1 MRTNMSIEKFAQAL
15 YAEYGVSS
23 ISYGYNP
30 VSETYIVRIDDDN
43 LMSNEQFLEKVFD
56 FTHAQADKG
65 EWVMF
70 ISPSDNIN
78 FNDYQPIVREYATAS
93 TLVEPALWMLDLVNM
108 KEGWAMTG
116 INSLAWHCDKSE
128 FPKEKKEYSFAA

>member
-1 MRTNMSIEKFAQAL
+1 MITNISIERFAQTL
-15 YAEYGVSS
+15 YTEYGVSS

-78 FNDYQPIVREYATAS
+78 FNDYQPIVREFATAS
-93 TLVEPALWMLDLVNM
+93 TLVEPALWMLDLANM
-108 KEGWAMTG
+108 KEGWAMSSKNG
-116 INSLAWHCDKSE
+116 QARNCDKSE
-128 FPKEKKEYSFAA
+128 FPKEKMEYSLAA

>member
-1 MRTNMSIEKFAQAL
+1 MRTNISIEKFAQTI

-23 ISYGYNP
+23 IFYGYNP

-56 FTHAQADKG
+56 FTHIQAEKG

-78 FNDYQPIVREYATAS
+78 FNDYQLIVREFATAR
-93 TLVEPALWMLDLVNM
+93 TLVEPDLWMLDLVNM
-108 KEGWAMTG
+108 KDGWAMTS
-116 INSLAWHCDKSE
+116 INSLARNCDKSE
-128 FPKEKKEYSFAA
+128 FPKEEMEYSLAA

>member
-1 MRTNMSIEKFAQAL
+1 MRTNISIEKFAQTV
-15 YAEYGVSS
+15 YAEYGVGS

-43 LMSNEQFLEKVFD
+43 LMSNEQFLEKVFN
-56 FTHAQADKG
+56 FTHAQAEIG

-78 FNDYQPIVREYATAS
+78 FNDYQTIVRED
-93 TLVEPALWMLDLVNM
+93 TLMHLQ
-108 KEGWAMTG
+108 
-116 INSLAWHCDKSE
+116 
-128 FPKEKKEYSFAA
+128 Y

>member
-1 MRTNMSIEKFAQAL
+1 MRTNISIEKFAQTI

-43 LMSNEQFLEKVFD
+43 LMSNEQFLEKVFN
-56 FTHAQADKG
+56 FTHAQAEIG

-78 FNDYQPIVREYATAS
+78 FNDYQTIVREYATAS

-108 KEGWAMTG
+108 KEGWVMSS
-116 INSLAWHCDKSE
+116 INSQTRNCDKSE
-128 FPKEKKEYSFAA
+128 FPKEKIEYSLAA

>member
-1 MRTNMSIEKFAQAL
+1 MRTNKAIERFAQTL
-15 YAEYGVSS
+15 YTEFGVSS
-23 ISYGYNP
+23 ISYGYNH

-56 FTHAQADKG
+56 FTHDQADKG
-65 EWVMF
+65 EWIMF

-78 FNDYQPIVREYATAS
+78 FNDYQLIVREFATAN

-108 KEGWAMTG
+108 KDGWAMTS
-116 INSLAWHCDKSE
+116 INSLARICDKSE
-128 FPKEKKEYSFAA
+128 FSKEEMDYPLAA

>member
-1 MRTNMSIEKFAQAL
+1 
-15 YAEYGVSS
+15 
-23 ISYGYNP
+23 
-30 VSETYIVRIDDDN
+30 
-43 LMSNEQFLEKVFD
+43 
-56 FTHAQADKG
+56 
-65 EWVMF
+65 MF

-116 INSLAWHCDKSE
+116 INSLAWNCDKSE
-128 FPKEKKEYSFAA
+128 FPKEKKEYSLAA

>member
-1 MRTNMSIEKFAQAL
+1 MNTNMSIERFAQTL
-15 YAEYGVSS
+15 YTEYDVSS

-56 FTHAQADKG
+56 FTHDQAEKG

-70 ISPSDNIN
+70 VSPSDSIN
-78 FNDYQPIVREYATAS
+78 FKDYQPIVREFATAS
-93 TLVEPALWMLDLVNM
+93 TLVDSTQLFFYLANM
-108 KEGWAMTG
+108 QDDWAESSKNFLLG
-116 INSLAWHCDKSE
+116 NNDKTE
-128 FPKEKKEYSFAA
+128 FPKEELNYSLAA

>member
-1 MRTNMSIEKFAQAL
+1 MITNMSIEKFAQTI

-23 ISYGYNP
+23 ICYGYNP

-93 TLVEPALWMLDLVNM
+93 TLVEPTLWMLDLVNM

-116 INSLAWHCDKSE
+116 INSLAWNCDKSE
-128 FPKEKKEYSFAA
+128 FPKEKKEYSLAA